1 MFGLFKKKQ
10 EAAPHIAATH
20 TNLPLDDHM
29 TRLIAQEL
37 PLLDSRSRIRVYE
50 ILNDYHGPTITTQE
64 ELPEEIRAIFEL

>member
-1 MFGLFKKKQ
+1 
-10 EAAPHIAATH
+10 
-20 TNLPLDDHM
+20 M